1 MDRNHIVKMDTFS
14 KIERS
19 QIMAKVKSK
28 GNRSTELKAIQ
39 IFNELKIRGWRRNYP
54 VKGKP
59 DFVFLKYKI
68 AVFIDGCFW
77 HGCKDHCRMPNS
89 NQDYWQKKIKKNKN
103 RDIIVNTKFISRKWI
118 VIRIWEHDLKRP
130 INLKPFIEL
139 KKIIKSKT
147 I

>member
-1 MDRNHIVKMDTFS
+1 MDTFS
-14 KIERS
+14 KKERS

-39 IFNELKIRGWRRNYP
+39 IFNELNIIGWRRNYP

-89 NQDYWQKKIKKNKN
+89 NQDYWQKKI
-103 RDIIVNTKFISRKWI
+103 
-118 VIRIWEHDLKRP
+118 
-130 INLKPFIEL
+130 
-139 KKIIKSKT
+139 
-147 I
+147 

>member
-1 MDRNHIVKMDTFS
+1 MDTFS
-14 KIERS
+14 KKERS

-39 IFNELKIRGWRRNYP
+39 IFNELNIIGWRRNYP

-89 NQDYWQKKIKKNKN
+89 NQDYWQKKIKKNKI
-103 RDIIVNTKFISRKWI
+103 RDIIVNTRFSNRKWI
-118 VIRIWEHDLKRP
+118 VIRIWEHDLK
-130 INLKPFIEL
+130 KPFNPEPFKEL
-139 KKIIKSKT
+139 KKLISK
-147 I
+147 